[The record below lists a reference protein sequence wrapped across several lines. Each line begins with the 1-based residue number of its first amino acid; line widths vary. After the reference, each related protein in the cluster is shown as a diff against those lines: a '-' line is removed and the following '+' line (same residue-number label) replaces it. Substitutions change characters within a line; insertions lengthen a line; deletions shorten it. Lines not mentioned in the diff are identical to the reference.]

1 MIFVGVTHEL
11 PLQKYLRLIMGKKR
25 DLKQIDAI
33 ANEFHLRGELRESF
47 GEFIEEQKSLGYGGS
62 LNAKR
67 DFTYKELRQKAKEFL
82 EDRGI

>member
-1 MIFVGVTHEL
+1 M
-11 PLQKYLRLIMGKKR
+11 MGKKR

-33 ANEFHLRGELRESF
+33 ANEFHLLGELREFF

>member
-1 MIFVGVTHEL
+1 
-11 PLQKYLRLIMGKKR
+11 MGKKR

-33 ANEFHLRGELRESF
+33 ANEFHLRGKLREDF

-67 DFTYKELRQKAKEFL
+67 DLT
-82 EDRGI
+82 